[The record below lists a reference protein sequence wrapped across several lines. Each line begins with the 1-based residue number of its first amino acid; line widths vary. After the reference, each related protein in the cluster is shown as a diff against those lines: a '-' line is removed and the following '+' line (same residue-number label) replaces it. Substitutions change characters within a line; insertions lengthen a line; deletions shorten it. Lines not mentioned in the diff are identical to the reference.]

1 MVNSDFKQNNGFGHI
16 FNKRRGRELYIMLYL
31 LCFLVAVYYLNMLF
45 FPRSFKED
53 LILILMVVS
62 SIIIGEFLRRICF
75 FSEEIF
81 HSKKRYNG
89 SIILAFKNCIT
100 VTSYSGVIWIILAFS
115 FSVTFYQWIWGD
127 KKILSFT
134 VYATYMICS
143 SIVMHLL
150 KLKEPSI
157 IEYSHLNEVEN
168 KHLAAGLAWGY
179 YFGYLKE
186 QLPKLKIL
194 VDGAVAPHSM
204 IEGDNAC
211 KYLKP
216 IMYIIIP
223 KDCNCTENLAND
235 YDIKFHRNCL
245 EDIRSTGGV
254 HDRSYKNSVYSIEP
268 REPQRPKKYVIME
281 YATPLNNLFK
291 MSKHREANFSD
302 EDLEREVILFYKKLK
317 SILDDDPNCIN
328 HYKLI
333 LLSSAS
339 QENIADVLYREIND
353 EENFFNNNVN
363 V

>member
-1 MVNSDFKQNNGFGHI
+1 MVDSDFEQNNGFGHI

-31 LCFLVAVYYLNMLF
+31 MCFLVVVYCLNMFF

-53 LILILMVVS
+53 SMLILMVIS

-81 HSKKRYNG
+81 HIKERYNG

-100 VTSYSGVIWIILAFS
+100 VASYSGVICFILALS
-115 FSVTFYQWIWGD
+115 FSVTLYQSILGD

-134 VYATYMICS
+134 VYVTYMICS

-186 QLPKLKIL
+186 QLPKLKML
-194 VDGAVAPHSM
+194 VDGAVAPNSM

-216 IMYIIIP
+216 IMYIVIP
-223 KDCNCTENLAND
+223 KDCNCTANLACSD
-235 YDIKFHRNCL
+235 DIKFHRNCL

-254 HDRSYKNSVYSIEP
+254 QERSYKNSVYSIKP
-268 REPQRPKKYVIME
+268 REPQKPQKYVIME
-281 YATPLNNLFK
+281 YATPLNNLYK
-291 MSKHREANFSD
+291 MSKHREANFND

-317 SILDDDPNCIN
+317 SILNDDPNCKGR
-328 HYKLI
+328 YKLI

-339 QENIADVLYREIND
+339 QNNIADVLYSEIID
-353 EENFFNNNVN
+353 EEKIFNNNV
-363 V
+363 